1 MTKEEIID
9 KNNDNE
15 FNSDNY
21 DNITKEYTN
30 EIINKTVNLFQVLS
44 SKNGTIEEAKTD
56 GFEYTTEE
64 DSFTTGMDGFDDKEA
79 TTIRTR

>member
-9 KNNDNE
+9 KNNPNNE

-30 EIINKTVNLFQVLS
+30 EIINKTVNLFHVLS
-44 SKNGTIEEAKTD
+44 SKNGTLEEEGDNEEELFT
-56 GFEYTTEE
+56 TTE
-64 DSFTTGMDGFDDKEA
+64 MDGVDDKEA

>member
-9 KNNDNE
+9 KNNPNNE
-15 FNSDNY
+15 FNSDDY

-30 EIINKTVNLFQVLS
+30 EIINKTVNLFHVLS
-44 SKNGTIEEAKTD
+44 SKNGTLEEEDENEEELFT
-56 GFEYTTEE
+56 TTE
-64 DSFTTGMDGFDDKEA
+64 MDGVDDDKEA

>member
-9 KNNDNE
+9 KNNPNNE

-30 EIINKTVNLFQVLS
+30 EIINKTVNLFHVLS
-44 SKNGTIEEAKTD
+44 SKNGTLEE
-56 GFEYTTEE
+56 EYENEE
-64 DSFTTGMDGFDDKEA
+64 ELFTTTDMAGVDDKEA

>member
-9 KNNDNE
+9 KNNPNNE

-30 EIINKTVNLFQVLS
+30 EIINKTVNLFHVLS
-44 SKNGTIEEAKTD
+44 SKNGTLEEENENEEELFT
-56 GFEYTTEE
+56 TTE
-64 DSFTTGMDGFDDKEA
+64 MDGVDDKEA